1 MERVPASTSINAA
14 VMLWWEMIRL
24 IHSFIIQDWLSLFD
38 RLDWARST
46 YRARDGRMEGPS
58 MLQYAMHGWMMIHV
72 DGLFG

>member
-1 MERVPASTSINAA
+1 
-14 VMLWWEMIRL
+14 MIRL
-24 IHSFIIQDWLSLFD
+24 IDSFIIQDWLSLFD

-58 MLQYAMHGWMMIHV
+58 MLQYAMHGWMDDNPCLNV